1 MKLTQY
7 SDYSLRVLIYLGIH
21 GEELATITEI
31 ADSYRISRHHI
42 VKIVHRLGQLGYVET
57 IRGKNGGLRLAQAPE
72 RIVIGKVVRD
82 TEPSLNIV
90 ECFDDPDAC
99 VITPAC
105 LLRGALS
112 NALTAFL
119 ETLDGYTL
127 ADLLKP
133 RRKLQQQLFARLK
146 PASGA

>member
-1 MKLTQY
+1 MRLTSY
-7 SDYSLRVLIYLGIH
+7 TNYALRTLQLAALRAPALVRVDDVVKVH
-21 GEELATITEI
+21 GLA
-31 ADSYRISRHHI
+31 RPHI